1 VRDSL
6 VGRGVAIGLA
16 FVIAGALACSKSSS
30 GHGGEAGAGGTST
43 KGGGGRAGGGGQGGG
58 AGGGNGG
65 MLAGAAGAAGATAP
79 TGGSGGA
86 GASGGAAGAASPAPA
101 ANALDRI
108 NFGDL
113 GGDAASESA
122 HAMTQP
128 AATNGTGMFGQTTR
142 VIAASPTA
150 PSAPANNAVL
160 TFTMACDPTLQTY
173 LTVKLWGGDTT
184 PGVIYLYDAGRGYA
198 LTNYEGQSVPQL
210 DDQDDTTP
218 MSPGRFVYVT
228 MPIPLASTQGK
239 QTVTLTLNAAESF
252 SYYSG
257 RATTDLGA
265 GQTTRPLY
273 AAFTHTDPMLNLFGA
288 DLQTSGTTAAPTPLA
303 FNAAYVTS
311 TQQRYTNRINAY
323 RATTGEDAQAWGT
336 AWQSAVTAGT
346 VPAQIVGLFLGK
358 VSASDAN
365 TTTTWLNNAAVYVS
379 SGNNN
384 PFVRVDD
391 LSWAFC
397 QPNLSPTYYQSSEIR
412 QRVLAGLDAAYYLQ
426 SLNGAFGS
434 LTSWVGLGAT
444 TTSTSNPQGRLTAAG
459 NAIEGNGTI
468 ALGEAFMNLSTDA
481 TFLAALDQDI
491 NDTLAPG
498 VKRSAAYTQMFSRH
512 VTFLL
517 GRHGSAPN
525 QDILQARALITNNR
539 AAKFLDT
546 RYGTSTATADGT
558 IVAYVRSACGV
569 TASSK
574 GPKWFSPAGL
584 SLEVHGVGNGGYD
597 GGYGWNGALL
607 AVDAAKLLADAGLE
621 TSASHPVRDLALG
634 AVHAFA
640 NFIAPSVNS
649 SNPSNVAT
657 LRREEA
663 ITFRK
668 SLDVGEIGAAASYL
682 AAYTYADPVAL
693 HAFHLERLYGLSPPE
708 FSSSNVDEGQNR
720 MFRWGTA
727 YLGLVQNAIT
737 AANGGAITDPSGVI
751 FLHEPG
757 HADGAWVDPTAGTLT
772 IKQGGQDGYVA
783 LNWRPY
789 GYGDASAYVQPGAT
803 GTLSNVAR
811 LHITTPSADRIVTV
825 YLPTSVATG
834 ATAGF
839 SSGGFAGLYLLRYGP
854 YVAAL
859 NLGAAA
865 ATITIPSGAGRNAAY
880 DWVAG
885 AAHDLT
891 SSRTVSVPAGSG
903 LLVTLAATASA
914 TATVSALAD

>member
-1 VRDSL
+1 VRNSL
-6 VGRGVAIGLA
+6 VGRGVAVGLA
-16 FVIAGALACSKSSS
+16 FGVAGALGCS
-30 GHGGEAGAGGTST
+30 
-43 KGGGGRAGGGGQGGG
+43 Q
-58 AGGGNGG
+58 GGGNGG
-65 MLAGAAGAAGATAP
+65 MLAGAAGAAGATSA
-79 TGGSGGA
+79 TGGSGAA

-101 ANALDRI
+101 VNALDRI

-113 GGDAASESA
+113 GGDAASESL

-150 PSAPANNAVL
+150 PGTPADNAVL

-184 PGVIYLYDAGRGYA
+184 PGVIYLYDGGRGYA
-198 LTNYEGQSVPQL
+198 LANYEGQSVPQL

-228 MPIPLASTQGK
+228 MPIPFASTQGK

-257 RATTDLGA
+257 RATADLGA
-265 GQTTRPLY
+265 GQTTRPIY
-273 AAFTHTDPMLNLFGA
+273 AAFTHTDPMLNLFGS
-288 DLQTSGTTAAPTPLA
+288 DLQISGTTVAPTPLA

-336 AWQSAVTAGT
+336 AWNSAVTAGT
-346 VPAQIVGLFLGK
+346 VPAQIVGLFLGN

-365 TTTTWLNNAAVYVS
+365 TTTAWLNNAAVYVS
-379 SGNNN
+379 SGNDN
-384 PFVRVDD
+384 PLVRLDD
-391 LSWAFC
+391 LSWAFS
-397 QPNLSPTYYQSSEIR
+397 QPNLSPTSYQSSEIR
-412 QRVLAGLDAAYYLQ
+412 QRVIAGLDGAYYLQ

-444 TTSTSNPQGRLTAAG
+444 SGSTGNPQGRLTAAG

-481 TFLAALDQDI
+481 TFLAALDQDL

-539 AAKFLDT
+539 AAKFLDA
-546 RYGTSTATADGT
+546 RYGTSTATADAT
-558 IVAYVRSACGV
+558 IVAYVQSACGV

-597 GGYGWNGALL
+597 GGYGANGMLL
-607 AVDAAKLLADAGLE
+607 TVDAAKLLADAGLE
-621 TSASHPVRDLALG
+621 TSTSHPVRDLALG

-649 SNPSNVAT
+649 SNSSNVTT

-682 AAYTYADPVAL
+682 AAYSYADPVAL
-693 HAFHLERLYGLSPPE
+693 HAFHLERLYGIAPPE

-727 YLGLVQNAIT
+727 YLGLIQSAIT
-737 AANGGAITDPSGVI
+737 AANGSAIIDPSGVT

-772 IKQGGQDGYVA
+772 FKQGGQDGFVA
-783 LNWRPY
+783 LDWRPY

-811 LHITTPSADRIVTV
+811 LHLTTPAADRIVTV
-825 YLPTSVATG
+825 YLPTSAATG

-839 SSGGFAGLYLLRYGP
+839 TSGGYGGLYLLRYGP

-859 NLGAAA
+859 NLGAVA
-865 ATITIPSGAGRNAAY
+865 ATITIPGGAGRNAAY

-885 AAHDLT
+885 AGHDLT

-903 LLVTLAATASA
+903 LLVTLATTASA